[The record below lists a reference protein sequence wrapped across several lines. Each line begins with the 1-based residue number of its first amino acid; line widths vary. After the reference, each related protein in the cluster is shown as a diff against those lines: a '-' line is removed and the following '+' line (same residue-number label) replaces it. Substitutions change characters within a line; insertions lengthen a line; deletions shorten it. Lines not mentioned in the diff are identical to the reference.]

1 MFGSK
6 VDSFTNPPLIENFD
20 INFLRGIK
28 TWIVGTFFSIYTAFI
43 SINTTNPNEGKSN
56 NIFSDVG
63 NAFKDAILGTDSS
76 DSKPTTQTPKSNG
89 ASNKGGS
96 PDMSQLMSQLGG
108 NQLKPNSKVV
118 KNSKVP
124 STGFRDI
131 QARRQKEHSEKM
143 LQQPQAQQQPW
154 AGKLM

>member
-1 MFGSK
+1 MLGSRI
-6 VDSFTNPPLIENFD
+6 DTFTNPPLIENFD

-43 SINTTNPNEGKSN
+43 SINTMNPNEGTSN

-76 DSKPTTQTPKSNG
+76 DSKPSGKAPQAGSSK
-89 ASNKGGS
+89 AGS
-96 PDMSQLMSQLGG
+96 PGMSQLMNQLGG
-108 NQLKPNSKVV
+108 NQTTPNPKSA
-118 KNSKVP
+118 KNSSV
-124 STGFRDI
+124 STAGLRDI
-131 QARRQKEHSEKM
+131 QARRNREHMAKMMEK
-143 LQQPQAQQQPW
+143 PQQQNTPL